1 MDPTNAPAGVGP
13 GAAWRVIAASVVGS
27 GHVRAGVPCQDAHAY
42 RILPDGTL
50 VIAVADG
57 AGSAA
62 RAAEGAAA
70 AVRHAV
76 AAMAE
81 ALGAP
86 AVTRIAARVGGP
98 APGDDSWSPAG
109 GGGGDGGAGGDG
121 DQPYRSA
128 VGVGFRAARAAL
140 EDLAITAW
148 EPLRAYACTL
158 TCAVVG
164 SGRLA
169 VGQIGDGV
177 AIARRVDGDL
187 FAASRPQKGEYANE
201 AHFLT
206 RPDALEIVAYAVAP
220 GPVDAV
226 GLTTDGL
233 LRLALRWP
241 ELAPHAPF
249 WAPLLAFAARVND
262 AAGASDQL
270 AAFLG
275 SPRVAARTDD
285 DKTLVLA
292 VRRTAAAGGSP

>member
-1 MDPTNAPAGVGP
+1 MDPTNAPAGVGA

-50 VIAVADG
+50 LIAVADG

-81 ALGAP
+81 VLGVPTA
-86 AVTRIAARVGGP
+86 ARIADRVGGP
-98 APGDDSWSPAG
+98 ALADDPWGPAG
-109 GGGGDGGAGGDG
+109 DGDGGDG
-121 DQPYRSA
+121 DFPYRSA
-128 VGVGFRAARAAL
+128 VSAGFRAARAAL

-158 TCAVVG
+158 TCAVAG

-177 AIARRVDGDL
+177 AIARRLDGDL

-206 RPDALEIVAYAVAP
+206 RPDALEIVAYGVAP

-241 ELAPHAPF
+241 ELVPHAPF
-249 WAPLLAFAARVND
+249 WAPLLAFAARVDD